1 MINLII
7 ADSELETV
15 PPEMLDDYAI
25 RKMAKQSGKR
35 AGEMLLDS
43 NFMHAAIERHF
54 PGKSTR
60 FGRPD
65 IFYLLLNVAMDSITN
80 RRGHLRVYIHTKHDE
95 IISVDRG
102 VRLPKSYN
110 RFAGLMEDLFRK
122 RKIESGGKELLSIR
136 KGTLKDA
143 VISTGA
149 DANIIL
155 APGPG
160 RSRPMEFLSRKGT
173 LNVIIGGFTEGDY
186 ASDISEMGEKFS
198 IFEDEL
204 TIWTV
209 ASEILVSYEILNDL

>member
-7 ADSELETV
+7 ADSELETI

-25 RKMAKQSGKR
+25 RRMGKQSGKR
-35 AGEMLLDS
+35 PSEMLLDS
-43 NFMHAAIERHF
+43 NFMHSAIERHF

-65 IFYLLLNVAMDSITN
+65 IFYLLLNVAMDSIAN

-95 IISVDRG
+95 IINIDPG

-122 RKIESGGKELLSIR
+122 GKIESGGKELLSISS
-136 KGTLKDA
+136 GTLKDA
-143 VISTGA
+143 VNSTGA
-149 DANIIL
+149 HTNIVL
-155 APGPG
+155 APGPS
-160 RSRPMEFLSRKGT
+160 RSKPVEFLSRRGP

-186 ASDISEMGEKFS
+186 ISDISGMGEKFS

-209 ASEILVSYEILNDL
+209 ASEILVSYEIVNDL